1 MGIIHKLDEQLSNMI
16 AAGEVVERPS
26 AVVKE
31 LVENALDAQAHWIEV
46 RFSEGGIL
54 SIDVIDDGL
63 GMVAEDATEA
73 FERHATSKILTK
85 EDLFAPHSLGF
96 RGEALPSIASVSH
109 LSMDTSK
116 EGLGTHV
123 SIHYGKPH
131 QVRPT
136 SCPQGTKIHVEGLF
150 RKTPA
155 RLKHLK
161 SVSYE
166 ASLIVDLMQKFA
178 LSRPDVSFTVKD
190 ENKTLL
196 NTLGNSK
203 LVDVYAATYGNRL
216 AQQAHTFNFEDYD
229 FKVEGLWVEP
239 QETRFNQKDILIFVN
254 GRIIRTWHLQKSVT
268 EAFEAY
274 IPAHRYPIALIH
286 IHVDAQ
292 LVDVNVH
299 PSKWEVRLSKEQQ
312 LYYLL
317 VDGLS
322 KALYEQVG
330 AKPSRT
336 LETFT
341 PTSQEILFDVDHFPL
356 QDLQVEESTPQ
367 SYRHPTFP
375 QLDLIGQMHGR
386 YILASSA
393 HDLYMIDQHA
403 AKERVNYEKL
413 LSQLNLAPQS
423 IDLLIPEIIE
433 TSLSFMEVFVTYNQA
448 LKELGIEA
456 EAFSINSYL
465 IRRIPLWLKEVDLH
479 AFNEDLM
486 ERYTASKHLNQANLQ
501 ETVIATMACHKSVR
515 FNQNLTEN
523 DMKQILNELSMCQQ
537 PYQCPHGR
545 PTLIKIQGEAIWKD
559 FDR

>member
-31 LVENALDAQAHWIEV
+31 LVENALDAHAHWIEV

-54 SIDVIDDGL
+54 SIDVSDDGE

-85 EDLFAPHSLGF
+85 EDLFAPRNLGF
-96 RGEALPSIASVSH
+96 RGEALPSIASVSQVN
-109 LSMDTSK
+109 LDTSK
-116 EGLGTHV
+116 NNVGTHV
-123 SIHYGKPH
+123 SIHYGKIIK
-131 QVRPT
+131 VRPT

-178 LSRPDVSFTVKD
+178 LSRPDIAFSVKD

-196 NTLGNSK
+196 STLGNSK
-203 LVDVYAATYGNRL
+203 LIDVYAATYGNRL
-216 AQQAHTFNFEDYD
+216 AQQAHLFSFEDYD

-239 QETRFNQKDILIFVN
+239 QETRFNQKDILIFIN
-254 GRIIRTWHLQKSVT
+254 GRMIRTWHLQKAVT

-274 IPAHRYPIALIH
+274 IPAHRYPLALLH

-312 LYYLL
+312 LYYLI
-317 VDGLS
+317 VDGLA
-322 KALYEQVG
+322 KVLHEQVG

-336 LETFT
+336 LESFT
-341 PTSQEILFDVDHFPL
+341 STSQEVLFDVEHYPTL
-356 QDLQVEESTPQ
+356 ELQVNESIST
-367 SYRHPTFP
+367 YRHPTFP
-375 QLDLIGQMHGR
+375 HLDLIGQMHGR

-393 HDLYMIDQHA
+393 QDLYMIDQHA
-403 AKERVNYEKL
+403 AKERVNYEKIL
-413 LSQLNLAPQS
+413 KQLKQTDAYM
-423 IDLLIPEIIE
+423 DLLMPEVIE
-433 TSLSFMEVFVTYNQA
+433 TNLSFMEVFEDYNQA
-448 LKELGIEA
+448 LKNLGIEA

-465 IRRIPLWLKEVDLH
+465 IRRIPLWLKEVDLTT
-479 AFNEDLM
+479 FNSDLM
-486 ERYTASKHLNQANLQ
+486 ERYLASKKLDQANLQ

-515 FNQNLTEN
+515 FNQNLTET
-523 DMKQILNELSMCQQ
+523 DMRQILSELATCEQ